1 MVPVTV
7 VLLGWTATRAAGEE
21 LGVGDAAPK
30 LAVKEF
36 VKGDP
41 VKALEKGK
49 TYVVEFWATWC
60 GPCRVS
66 IPHLTDLQKKY
77 KDVTFIGVSVWERE
91 PKGVEPFVK
100 EMGDKMDYRVAL
112 DEVAAG
118 EKPDEGTMARTWMTA
133 AGQNGIPTAFIVNGE
148 GKIAWIG
155 HPMEMDK
162 PLEKIA
168 AGKWD
173 LALASREYREKAV
186 LARKARELQ
195 QKLVQAQKSGDRKEL
210 LAVLDQAIAD
220 DPKMEKQ
227 FGSLKLRTLA
237 ANADDADKT
246 AAYARHLMEKIY
258 PDNAQGL
265 NFVAWTIVDPDAKTK
280 PDGKLIKVALEAAK
294 KADELAE
301 GKDGAIA
308 DTLAKA
314 YFDSGDT
321 VKALQTQ
328 ERAVKL
334 VEGTRQGNDPGIKAR
349 LEQYRKAAKKE

>member
-41 VKALEKGK
+41 VKGLEKGK

-66 IPHLTDLQKKY
+66 IPHLTELQKKY

-118 EKPDEGTMARTWMTA
+118 DKPGEGTMAKTWMAA

-155 HPMEMDK
+155 HPMDMGR

-173 LALASREYREKAV
+173 LAVAAREHKDKAV
-186 LARKARELQ
+186 LARKLRELRP
-195 QKLVQAQKSGDRKEL
+195 KLLEAQNSGDPKEL
-210 LAVLDQAIAD
+210 LAVVEQALTDA
-220 DPKMEKQ
+220 P
-227 FGSLKLRTLA
+227 
-237 ANADDADKT
+237 ANA
-246 AAYARHLMEKIY
+246 
-258 PDNAQGL
+258 QFL
-265 NFVAWTIVDPDAKTK
+265 NFVAWTVVDPDAKTK
-280 PDGKLIKVALEAAK
+280 PDAKLIKMALEAAK
-294 KADELAE
+294 RADELAE

-314 YFDSGDT
+314 YFDTGDT
-321 VKALQTQ
+321 ARALQTQ
-328 ERAVKL
+328 ERALKL
-334 VEGTRQGNDPGIKAR
+334 VEGTPQAKDPGLKAR
-349 LEQYRKAAKKE
+349 LEQYKKAAKKE